1 MCITAVLGSMLIGGA
16 VAKNQAD
23 KQKEAM
29 EKQAAEA
36 ARLRREQ
43 EAQFKLDKRKAEAVP
58 TLMRNQAQKT
68 KGKGLQG
75 LKVSKKARSS
85 YSSVGTGGT
94 GGTGLNIPQG

>member
-16 VAKNQAD
+16 VAKDQAD
-23 KQKEAM
+23 KQRAAM

-36 ARLRREQ
+36 ERLRKQQ
-43 EAQFKLDKRKAEAVP
+43 EAQFRRDKRKAEAVP

-75 LKVSKKARSS
+75 LKVSKKEKSS

-94 GGTGLNIPQG
+94 GGTGINIPQG